1 MHPLTDEDM
10 REDVLQLLNSR
21 FKGRDIP
28 IAYRILARNPELLKK
43 FIEFRDEIM
52 RKGVIDPTL
61 KEKIAVKVS
70 EVNRCEACYTIH
82 KSKLKTTEPE
92 NEFEEKILEFAE
104 KAARERGKAKLNID
118 LSDDEAL
125 ELFMVISL
133 YMFLNTF
140 NNLIWCTR

>member
-1 MHPLTDEDM
+1 MRPLADEEM
-10 REDVLQLLNSR
+10 QEDVLQLLKNR
-21 FKGRDIP
+21 FKGREIP
-28 IAYRILARNPELLKK
+28 NAYRILARNPELLKK

-52 RKGVIDPTL
+52 KKGKLDPTL

-70 EVNRCEACYTIH
+70 EVNQCEACYTIH

-104 KAARERGKAKLNID
+104 NAARKRGEAKLNID

-125 ELFMVISL
+125 ELFMVVSL

-140 NNLIWCTR
+140 NNLIR